1 MLSTYAMALSVI
13 GAICNSIGVE
23 KKNDTL
29 ILSGQRV
36 WVVSN
41 ALWIYVIYA
50 DINQLI
56 TYGTFFICAA
66 YPVINDI
73 IRRLKDGS
81 N

>member
-1 MLSTYAMALSVI
+1 MALSVI

-23 KKNDTL
+23 KKNETL
-29 ILSGQRV
+29 IISGQRV

-56 TYGTFFICAA
+56 TYSTFFICAA